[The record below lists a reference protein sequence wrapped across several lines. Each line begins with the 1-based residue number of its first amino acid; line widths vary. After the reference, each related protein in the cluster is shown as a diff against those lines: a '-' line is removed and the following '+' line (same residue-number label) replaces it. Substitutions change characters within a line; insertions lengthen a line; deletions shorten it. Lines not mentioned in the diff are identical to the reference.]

1 MILAFPARHISSACG
16 WSAIRLALRI
26 IGCGSFDR
34 GDDAAGLLVARRLQ
48 ALGVENVDRAKRR
61 KRLSDGLLDRL

>member
-1 MILAFPARHISSACG
+1 MD
-16 WSAIRLALRI
+16 LRI

-48 ALGVENVDRAKRR
+48 ALGVETAEQSGESV
-61 KRLSDGLLDRL
+61 SDGLLDRL